1 MYNDIIFLVNDRLSS
16 GDHMKDVSVVEI
28 YLHPFDV
35 MVMTQDDGDKLIFIS
50 FDPRCL
56 YYTPI
61 QSVGDTCTLGNTHSK
76 QPNYRPY
83 GLCVNHKKTWL
94 LQIKVTKA
102 FTFRT
107 VQVMR
112 SERSSCHLVL
122 DRHTWHQIP
131 LAATLLQTPL
141 LTL

>member
-1 MYNDIIFLVNDRLSS
+1 MCHVCWVYVGVTGASEYTREIIRFTTSNSVTDICVYNDIIFLVNDRLSS
-16 GDHMKDVSVVEI
+16 CDHMKVEI

-35 MVMTQDDGDKLIFIS
+35 MVMTQDDGDKLIFTS

-83 GLCVNHKKTWL
+83 GLSVNHKKN
-94 LQIKVTKA
+94 
-102 FTFRT
+102 
-107 VQVMR
+107 
-112 SERSSCHLVL
+112 LV
-122 DRHTWHQIP
+122 
-131 LAATLLQTPL
+131 AADQSNKSLHV
-141 LTL
+141 